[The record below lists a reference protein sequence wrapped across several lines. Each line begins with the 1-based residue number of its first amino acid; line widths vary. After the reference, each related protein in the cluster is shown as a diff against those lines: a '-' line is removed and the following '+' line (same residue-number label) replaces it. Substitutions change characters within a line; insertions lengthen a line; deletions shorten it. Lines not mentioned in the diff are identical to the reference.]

1 MWDCHWSPLSRF
13 LGCCPGPGSP
23 SFYRRGELTSVTFCR
38 AVQEVTKQL
47 FQANRSKENRRV
59 LFSLHI
65 RYPHPHR
72 NAMSSTTTVPSSLYA
87 HPDPLISR
95 LRLNDSHGKPILDP
109 AASTSELRDATV
121 VAFLFGAQ
129 VDRENQE
136 YGRNLYKVRGVP
148 AYWLQAH
155 PPEWQRLNIG

>member
-1 MWDCHWSPLSRF
+1 MP
-13 LGCCPGPGSP
+13 
-23 SFYRRGELTSVTFCR
+23 
-38 AVQEVTKQL
+38 
-47 FQANRSKENRRV
+47 
-59 LFSLHI
+59 
-65 RYPHPHR
+65 
-72 NAMSSTTTVPSSLYA
+72 TTVPPSLYA

-136 YGRNLYKVRGVP
+136 YGRNLYKVRDEHGRRPTGDGGGGFQAPP
-148 AYWLQAH
+148 AAKASATGLTAFRFHTQTSNATH
-155 PPEWQRLNIG
+155 RA

>member
-1 MWDCHWSPLSRF
+1 MP
-13 LGCCPGPGSP
+13 
-23 SFYRRGELTSVTFCR
+23 
-38 AVQEVTKQL
+38 
-47 FQANRSKENRRV
+47 
-59 LFSLHI
+59 
-65 RYPHPHR
+65 
-72 NAMSSTTTVPSSLYA
+72 TTVPPSLYA

-136 YGRNLYKVRGVP
+136 YGRNLYKVRDEHRRRRRIPLAGTTCRD
-148 AYWLQAH
+148 ASATGLTAFRFHTQTSNATH
-155 PPEWQRLNIG
+155 RA

>member
-1 MWDCHWSPLSRF
+1 MP
-13 LGCCPGPGSP
+13 
-23 SFYRRGELTSVTFCR
+23 
-38 AVQEVTKQL
+38 
-47 FQANRSKENRRV
+47 
-59 LFSLHI
+59 
-65 RYPHPHR
+65 
-72 NAMSSTTTVPSSLYA
+72 TTVPPSLYA

-136 YGRNLYKVRGVP
+136 YGRNLYKVRGTTP
-148 AYWLQAH
+148 AAVSRHHLPCRA
-155 PPEWQRLNIG
+155 PPR